1 MQGMGERAYMYAK
14 ACGIIGKSFVGK
26 GMARLTP
33 VTRLS
38 ELDRLVFPH
47 DPRELPERELL
58 KDLESRLESRAAG
71 RIVSVLNSFSK
82 PPDFLIRLLRAYEYA
97 DVKNCLAAIVA
108 GESGGPAHTDLG
120 QFGVVNFAAYPDL
133 RGMFRS
139 SEFSWICGETLS
151 ESTVERILSGLDQR
165 YYRGLWD
172 AMGKLVKKDRTAIEG
187 ILREE
192 ISLQNAAWALR
203 LRTYYRMD
211 ADSIRKRLIS
221 IEAPDAGPSV
231 EALALSSLS
240 LALDSREDWQKWK
253 AAGMLNPELPGMPW
267 KADPRYFQN
276 AAAVHLY
283 RMCRHALRRRP
294 FSMDTAACFI
304 KLMFFEEDYLTSVAE
319 GLSLGLAVPD
329 VFAILEA
336 QP

>member
-1 MQGMGERAYMYAK
+1 MYAK

-26 GMARLTP
+26 GMTRLTP

-47 DPRELPERELL
+47 NPRDLPERELL
-58 KDLESRLESRAAG
+58 RDLESRLEGRAAG

-82 PPDFLIRLLRAYEYA
+82 PPDFLVRLLRAYEYA
-97 DVKNCLAAIVA
+97 DIKICLTAIAA
-108 GESGGPAHTDLG
+108 GESGAPAHIDLG
-120 QFGVVNFAAYPDL
+120 QFGVVNFAAYPDPQ
-133 RGMFRS
+133 GMFRA
-139 SEFSWICGETLS
+139 SEFAWICAETLS
-151 ESTVERILSGLDQR
+151 EATVEGILTGLDQR

-172 AMGKLVKKDRTAIEG
+172 AMGKLAKRDRSAIEG

-192 ISLQNAAWALR
+192 ISLRNAAWALR
-203 LRTYYRMD
+203 LRTYYGMD
-211 ADSIRKRLIS
+211 GDSIRKRLIS
-221 IEAPDAGPSV
+221 IECPGPSV

-240 LALDSREDWQKWK
+240 LALDNRGDWQKWK
-253 AAGMLNPELPGMPW
+253 AAGMLNPELPGAPW

-276 AAAVHLY
+276 AASVHLY
-283 RMCRHALRRRP
+283 RMCWHTLRRRP

-304 KLMFFEEDYLTSVAE
+304 KLMLFEEDYLTSVAE